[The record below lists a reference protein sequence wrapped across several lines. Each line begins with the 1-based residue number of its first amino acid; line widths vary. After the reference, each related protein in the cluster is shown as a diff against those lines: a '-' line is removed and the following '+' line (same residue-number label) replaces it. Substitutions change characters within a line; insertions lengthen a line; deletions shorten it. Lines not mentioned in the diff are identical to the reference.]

1 MRKRVRL
8 PIRYCEESVSALR
21 EDGTVLR
28 FIMEKVPLTSRV
40 VNRDGRS
47 FGDAIVPLFFT
58 IDMECILLFEIGYPQ

>member
-8 PIRYCEESVSALR
+8 PIRTAKKAFPHSVRMVPSC
-21 EDGTVLR
+21 G

-47 FGDAIVPLFFT
+47 SGDAIVPLFLT
-58 IDMECILLFEIGYPQ
+58 IDMESILLFEIGYPQ